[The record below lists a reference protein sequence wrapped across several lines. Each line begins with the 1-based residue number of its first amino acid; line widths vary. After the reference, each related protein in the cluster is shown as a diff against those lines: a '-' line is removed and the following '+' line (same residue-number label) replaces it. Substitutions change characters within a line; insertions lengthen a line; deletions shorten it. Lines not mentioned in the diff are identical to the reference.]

1 MSCCSVRSCSCYSAY
16 CHKCCTYC
24 TYQVAVAGE
33 HALAAAQSGQRG
45 LPQTE
50 QQPRKA
56 LEAVRGARARVR
68 EVNLKV
74 TPNFRRRRRLKH
86 LRRQAEVEAKI
97 LPLERQSNNCKTKK
111 MTVANVMKQGL
122 TDRVSTKVHNRHCPQ
137 AAGEQRLDCQL

>member
-1 MSCCSVRSCSCYSAY
+1 MSSCSVRSCSCYSAY

-56 LEAVRGARARVR
+56 LEVVRGARARVR
-68 EVNLKV
+68 EVNLKAA
-74 TPNFRRRRRLKH
+74 PNFRRRWRLKH

-122 TDRVSTKVHNRHCPQ
+122 TKVHNRHCPQ
-137 AAGEQRLDCQL
+137 AADEHRLDCQL